1 MTNAKYESLVT
12 QIKICVQCDLSKTR
26 KQAVPGEGSLNSKI
40 MFIGEAPGA
49 SEDAEGK
56 PFVGPAGKVLNEML
70 QSIGLTREQVYITNI
85 VKCRPPNNRDPNPQE
100 IDRCWKYLEEQ
111 MSIIDPEI
119 IVTLGRHSLGNFFP
133 GELISRVRGKPR
145 RWKNRTIFPVYH
157 PAATLHNPR
166 LRPALQEDFQNISS
180 LISNFNSDIDAKTS
194 KDQEDLQLS
203 LEFNTNHTS
212 TPKEPSDTQQKV
224 SKNIKQQRLI

>member
-56 PFVGPAGKVLNEML
+56 PFVGPAGKVLNKML

-111 MSIIDPEI
+111 MSIIDPE
-119 IVTLGRHSLGNFFP
+119 TY
-133 GELISRVRGKPR
+133 
-145 RWKNRTIFPVYH
+145 TDVYNDYYLKRY
-157 PAATLHNPR
+157 AT
-166 LRPALQEDFQNISS
+166 AL
-180 LISNFNSDIDAKTS
+180 
-194 KDQEDLQLS
+194 
-203 LEFNTNHTS
+203 
-212 TPKEPSDTQQKV
+212 
-224 SKNIKQQRLI
+224 IKQQWGQNLLKFEGMTMPGGITFNGRQIYDDAREEIKELIEEVRLNWEQPVDFYTG